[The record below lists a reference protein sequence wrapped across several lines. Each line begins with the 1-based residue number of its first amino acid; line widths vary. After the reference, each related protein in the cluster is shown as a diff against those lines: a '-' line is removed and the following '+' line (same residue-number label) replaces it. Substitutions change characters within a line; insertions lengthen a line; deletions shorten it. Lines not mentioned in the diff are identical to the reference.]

1 MKLRNP
7 HGRGNAEWKG
17 DWSDTCPN
25 WNARMKSKLKYEP
38 RDHEDGVFWMDAFD
52 FAQQYSYVY
61 ICRIL
66 TQ

>member
-7 HGRGNAEWKG
+7 HGRNGAEWKG

-38 RDHEDGVFWMDAFD
+38 RDHEDGVFYIDAFD
-52 FAQQYSYVY
+52 F
-61 ICRIL
+61 I
-66 TQ
+66 